1 MTYCHS
7 LDAYVFIL
15 AYCHF
20 FKAYSLS
27 LSLLNNN
34 RGPTVLV
41 FFCAILD
48 AAQMVIE
55 LG

>member
-7 LDAYVFIL
+7 LDAYAFIL
-15 AYCHF
+15 AYCHLLSLQ
-20 FKAYSLS
+20 SLS

-48 AAQMVIE
+48 ATQMVVE

>member
-7 LDAYVFIL
+7 LDAYAFIL
-15 AYCHF
+15 AYCLF
-20 FKAYSLS
+20 FKLTVS

-48 AAQMVIE
+48 ATQMVVE

>member
-20 FKAYSLS
+20 LAYCSSFSLF
-27 LSLLNNN
+27 NNN
-34 RGPTVLV
+34 RGPTMLV

-48 AAQMVIE
+48 ATQMVIE
-55 LG
+55 FG

>member
-7 LDAYVFIL
+7 LDALCFYFSL
-15 AYCHF
+15 LPF

-48 AAQMVIE
+48 ATQMVVE